1 MEKFYLDLLFHQPFS
16 FVFNRLSFRTN
27 IIYRSGQFRAMVR
40 LNDGAGLGVRAEVV
54 VRICARIRDR
64 AKSGFKIRGT
74 ATVRLGLGL
83 NYHS

>member
-1 MEKFYLDLLFHQPFS
+1 MEKFYLDLLFHQSFS

-27 IIYRSGQFRAMVR
+27 IINRSGQFRATVR

-54 VRICARIRDR
+54 VRICARIRD
-64 AKSGFKIRGT
+64 KSGFKIRGT